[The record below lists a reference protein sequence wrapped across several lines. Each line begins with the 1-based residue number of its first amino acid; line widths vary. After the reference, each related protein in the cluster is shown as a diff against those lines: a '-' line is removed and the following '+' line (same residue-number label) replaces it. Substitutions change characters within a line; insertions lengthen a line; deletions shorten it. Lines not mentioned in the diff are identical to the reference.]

1 MCTIALSIFFS
12 FLYVTKLVQIL
23 TNLIIFVVT
32 NYNKIPMSLF
42 SDNIRNLRVQHKISQ
57 EKLAESLGI
66 TRGRYVKYEDGTS
79 EAPYEI
85 LKKIAHYY
93 HISIDL
99 LLSVDVRKI
108 PVDDLLQLENNR
120 LVLPITVD
128 TKGENFIEVVTQ
140 KVKAG
145 YLNGYADPEYIE
157 NLQQISLPFLGPG
170 KHRGFPV
177 EGDSMPPHEDGSIIV
192 GKYIEKL
199 GDVKDGKTY
208 ILITKSEGMVYK
220 RLNKN
225 KKNVLFVESD
235 NSFYPVYEVKVSDI
249 LEIWEYVC
257 NIGLTDEKQQVPETV
272 SVTDMF
278 LELKREIS
286 DLKLGMT
293 KYTIQ

>member
-1 MCTIALSIFFS
+1 
-12 FLYVTKLVQIL
+12 
-23 TNLIIFVVT
+23 
-32 NYNKIPMSLF
+32 MSLF

-108 PVDDLLQLENNR
+108 PVDD
-120 LVLPITVD
+120 
-128 TKGENFIEVVTQ
+128 FIEVVTQ

-157 NLQQISLPFLGPG
+157 SLQQISLPFLGSG

-257 NIGLTDEKQQVPETV
+257 NIGLTDEKQQVTETA

-278 LELKREIS
+278 LELKREIK
-286 DLKLGMT
+286 DLKI
-293 KYTIQ
+293 KR